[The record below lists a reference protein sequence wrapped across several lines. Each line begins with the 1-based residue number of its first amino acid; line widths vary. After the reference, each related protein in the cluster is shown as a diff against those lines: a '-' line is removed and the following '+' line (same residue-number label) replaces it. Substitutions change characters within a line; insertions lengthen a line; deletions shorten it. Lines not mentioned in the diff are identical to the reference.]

1 MESAWTQDLVSWISL
16 NPGLTGLAV
25 FAIACVESLVLI
37 GILIPGMVFL
47 FGVGA
52 MIGLGAIDLAPI
64 WIWGSAGAMLGDLA
78 SYAVGRRYRE
88 RLVEIWPF
96 SRYPGLLR
104 RGMGFINKHGNKS
117 VLAGRF
123 IGPLRPV
130 IPATAG
136 MLGMK
141 PGQFAMADLVACI
154 LWSPAYLLPGMLFG
168 ASLEVATEYAG
179 RLSLVLIIGV
189 VVLYLTWWFIWAMYE
204 FLVRR
209 STQWL
214 RKAINWTRR
223 HPVLGRLTGPVLD
236 PSQPELLSVSM
247 LGLMLVLLI
256 WGVVMLLFLS
266 PFSAQPQAIDQAVF
280 TQALALRNH
289 LADPYMVAIMQ
300 ISRWWVLLPAPAAVL
315 LWLLGAR
322 EFNAAMHWLVAI
334 AGGVVLQLILGWTLR
349 ATPQLQSPGA
359 EQVYIPSDALTLCA
373 VVLGFFSVMLA
384 RELGRRRRKWPY
396 FGTALLLSMLL
407 LARLYLGLDWF
418 SGSMV
423 GILLGFAWTTIV
435 GIAYRQR
442 AKQPFSGVVVGII
455 FISTLTLSFAW
466 QIKQRLSED
475 LDALRPALAL
485 SSMPRED
492 WWMQGWQDVP
502 RERSRHR
509 LVLVREFN
517 FQIALPLETIRETL
531 LQEGWE
537 PLPPANWT
545 WLMKTLNP
553 NPDVSSLAVL
563 SKDFQGRG
571 EVLKLRSP
579 EADRASQLTFRAW
592 DSGIRLVPGDQPLY
606 LVQWSEELLQQ
617 RLKFFSHWRAVPLA
631 TERIEDLAGMFSAY
645 GLKKARAGLWL
656 VGEPP
661 IGSGVANATTDRDVP
676 ADFPVPAGLAVPGS

>member
-1 MESAWTQDLVSWISL
+1 MDSAWTQDLVNWISL
-16 NPGLTGLAV
+16 NPALTGVLV
-25 FAIACVESLVLI
+25 FAVACVESLVLI

-47 FGVGA
+47 FAVGA
-52 MIGLGAIDLAPI
+52 MIGLGAIEFLPI
-64 WIWGSAGAMLGDLA
+64 WICGSAGALLGDLA

-88 RLVEIWPF
+88 HLVEIWPF
-96 SRYPGLLR
+96 SRYPALLQ
-104 RGMGFINKHGNKS
+104 RGIRFIHQHGNKS

-123 IGPLRPV
+123 IGPLRPI

-136 MLGMK
+136 MLGMQ
-141 PGQFAMADLVACI
+141 PARFAAADLVACI

-179 RLSLVLIIGV
+179 RLSLVLIIAV
-189 VVLYLTWWFIWAMYE
+189 VMLYLTWWMIWAAYE
-204 FLVRR
+204 FLIRR
-209 STQWL
+209 SAQWL

-223 HPVLGRLTGPVLD
+223 HRLLGRLTGPVLD

-256 WGVVMLLFLS
+256 WGLVMLLFLS

-280 TQALALRNH
+280 EQALALRNH

-334 AGGVVLQLILGWTLR
+334 AGGVILQLVLGWTLR

-396 FGTALLLSMLL
+396 FATALLLSMLL

-423 GILLGFAWTTIV
+423 GILLGFAWTAIV

-442 AKQPFSGVVVGII
+442 AKQPFSGVVVSII
-455 FISTLTLSFAW
+455 FVSTLTLSFAW
-466 QIKQRLSED
+466 QIKQRLAED
-475 LDALRPALAL
+475 LETLRPPL
-485 SSMPRED
+485 SLSGKPHAG
-492 WWMQGWQDVP
+492 WWSQGWRDAPQ
-502 RERSRHR
+502 ERSRNSS
-509 LVLVREFN
+509 VLVREFN
-517 FQIALPLETIRETL
+517 IQVALPLETIRRTL
-531 LQEGWE
+531 LAKGWE
-537 PLPPANWT
+537 PVPPANWT

-553 NPDVSSLAVL
+553 DPDVNSLAVL
-563 SKDFQGRG
+563 SKDFQGRQ
-571 EVLKLRSP
+571 EVLKLRNP
-579 EADRASQLTFRAW
+579 EGNTLSQLTFRVW
-592 DSGIRLVPGDQPLY
+592 DSGIRLAPGDQPLY
-606 LVQWSEELLQQ
+606 LVQWSEEVLQQ
-617 RLKFFSHWRAVPLA
+617 RLKFFSHWRAIPLSA
-631 TERIEDLAGMFSAY
+631 ERLQELAGTFAGF
-645 GLKKARAGLWL
+645 GLKQARDGLWL
-656 VGEPP
+656 VGAPSTE
-661 IGSGVANATTDRDVP
+661 SGAAGVSTGQDA
-676 ADFPVPAGLAVPGS
+676 PAGPPSPATPGAPGS